1 MDTTPLPPYKALRE
15 ATGLSQRA
23 VERGLGWETS
33 GRLSLIERGLIPTV
47 EERRALLTYYNEWL
61 GRTLREET
69 LA

>member
-1 MDTTPLPPYKALRE
+1 MDETPLPPYRALRE

-23 VERGLGWETS
+23 IERELRWRTGQ
-33 GRLSLIERGLIPTV
+33 LSLIERGLIPTV